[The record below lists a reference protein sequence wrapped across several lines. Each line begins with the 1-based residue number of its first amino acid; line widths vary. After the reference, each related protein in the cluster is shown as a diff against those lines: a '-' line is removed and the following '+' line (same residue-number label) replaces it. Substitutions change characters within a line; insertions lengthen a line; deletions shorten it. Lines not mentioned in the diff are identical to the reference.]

1 MSPQNANFDEFL
13 NYASFAYNTSVHFTT
28 NESPYFL
35 MFGRDPIFSIDLA
48 LDNRIKEPL
57 VYSDESDFKHRL
69 VSSLQSAWAAANEA
83 TEIQRA
89 NMKQRYDRT
98 ARIPT
103 IRVGDKVL
111 LRNYIPQPNLSKKHQ
126 QSWRGIFRVLEI
138 DGIYVSI
145 KSIKAPQSNPFR
157 VHINQLKRY
166 FEQDGPAATDAQVKD
181 DIRIALDAA
190 NATELVDTPGH
201 THTRSASL
209 DTDTEPQ
216 IEVEPAP
223 QKHKYNLRQNIQHAF
238 VSTENRTSARRN
250 T

>member
-1 MSPQNANFDEFL
+1 
-13 NYASFAYNTSVHFTT
+13 
-28 NESPYFL
+28 
-35 MFGRDPIFSIDLA
+35 
-48 LDNRIKEPL
+48 
-57 VYSDESDFKHRL
+57 
-69 VSSLQSAWAAANEA
+69 
-83 TEIQRA
+83 
-89 NMKQRYDRT
+89 MKQRYDRT